1 MASSIGQ
8 SIRPKERGPGSAATR
23 QRLLAAAA
31 ELIAETGWGRVTTR
45 AVAAR
50 AGLPHGAVSYHFRG
64 KQDLLT
70 EAALAT
76 IEQAFPIAELQ
87 PVTTLAD
94 LMTVASARLDRDAAN
109 PVIPAVTMEAMR
121 ESARDPALRER
132 IAALER
138 QYRQLLA
145 ELISTE
151 QQRGT
156 IPAGLPPA
164 ALAVLLA
171 AAADGLLLNVLAD
184 PELDIS
190 PAITALHALL
200 TTQPRQSTPGHQ
212 PAADHGAQ
220 APGGPGEEGE

>member
-1 MASSIGQ
+1 MASSNGQ
-8 SIRPKERGPGSAATR
+8 SIRPKERGPASAATR

-31 ELIAETGWGRVTTR
+31 ELIAEAGWGRVTTR
-45 AVAAR
+45 AVASR

-64 KQDLLT
+64 KQELLT

-87 PVTTLAD
+87 PLTTLAE
-94 LMTVASARLDRDAAN
+94 LMTAASAWLDRDAAD
-109 PVIPAVTMEAMR
+109 PVMPAVMMEAMR

-138 QYRQLLA
+138 HYRQLLGG
-145 ELISTE
+145 LISAE

-156 IPAGLPPA
+156 IATDLPPA

-200 TTQPRQSTPGHQ
+200 TTQPPQRTPDQ
-212 PAADHGAQ
+212 
-220 APGGPGEEGE
+220 